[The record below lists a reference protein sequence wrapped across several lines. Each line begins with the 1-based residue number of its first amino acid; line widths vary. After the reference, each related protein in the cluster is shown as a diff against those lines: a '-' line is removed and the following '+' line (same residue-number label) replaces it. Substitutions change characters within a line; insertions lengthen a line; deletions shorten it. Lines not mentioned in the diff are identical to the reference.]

1 MSDIENYPAEVTQ
14 GPTFNNVPNKS
25 YQTTCGKTIWASRSV
40 CVCIKVI
47 LRDSNA
53 NPFSLITK
61 RGKAVSNEGKWCLP
75 CGFID
80 FNETII
86 EAAQRELYEETGIYV
101 PTSNLHAYEKMDDPN
116 RDAMENVT
124 HHFLLDITVPDPE
137 GVLRGVNKF
146 IEDGK
151 TNDESTEAA
160 LVTKLNYKDYDY
172 AFNHSQRVIPTD

>member
-14 GPTFNNVPNKS
+14 EPTFNNVPNKS

-47 LRDSNA
+47 LRDINDK
-53 NPFSLITK
+53 PFSLITK

-80 FNETII
+80 FNETIV

-101 PTSNLHAYEKMDDPN
+101 PTPNLHAYEDMDDPN
-116 RDAMENVT
+116 RDAMENIT

-146 IEDGK
+146 IDDGK

-160 LVTKLNYKDYDY
+160 LVDAHNYKDYDY
-172 AFNHSQRVIPTD
+172 AFNHAQRVTP